1 VDPEHALADDIS
13 EPSSS
18 RTPGLV
24 ERERELARI
33 SSLLESARGGAG
45 SVLVL
50 EGEPGIGKTALMNAA
65 RERASALGMT
75 VLAACGSEIESGFP
89 FGLVRQCLEP
99 LLASADGRERTRLLK
114 GAAELAAPVVADA
127 PAADR
132 GASLGALHGLYW
144 LLANVADRA
153 PVLLVADDAHWSD
166 LPSLRF
172 LAYLTR
178 RVDSLALGLVIA
190 TRPVPG
196 DAPAGELIGA
206 CVADPNAERIEPAPL
221 TEAAITDLVGV
232 ASDRRF
238 ASACHQATGG
248 NPFLASELIRE
259 LAEQSVPF
267 TAAGAER
274 IPDVAPREIA
284 RWTRDRLARLPP
296 EASALARAL
305 ALLGGQAPLDLASEL
320 AALGQDGGRHAAES
334 LTGAGF
340 VEFDTAL
347 RFRHPLLGA
356 AVGASVTPFERESG
370 HRSAA
375 ALLRARGAPPEQI
388 AVHILAAAPAADPDD
403 ERVLRDAANEATR
416 RGAPG
421 SAVPLLRRALL
432 EPLADGRRLE
442 LLLELGEVERTAGLY
457 PDAAGHLLD
466 AVRLADDPEL
476 HAQAIVALARTVG
489 PEPDRNR
496 ELLAP
501 LRQALDAADSVDR
514 ELALRVKG
522 AFLSAAFHAGQGDD
536 PAAQRVAAEVA
547 KLPGDS
553 PGESI
558 ALSALFE
565 HLHTL
570 QSAAEF
576 GSLAER
582 VARHADELL
591 AAGVQDA
598 RAHALLV
605 GLRMADRLE
614 TAERLTVRWFELAR
628 AQGSEE
634 AFGAA
639 STHSANLNRLR
650 GRLTASEADAAA
662 AVTSS
667 RTAGGVGLVMAEVA
681 LTDALLTRGKLDEA
695 EATFAAIGI
704 GEQVPPIRPFLG
716 VLGVRVELR
725 AARGDHAAA
734 LADFDEIV
742 RRLGSHRPTGPQL
755 GHLLTAIRSRH
766 AQGED
771 QAVVDGLGYALEIAQ
786 TWGTDSAIGSVL
798 RLRGRLAD
806 DPSEALEDL
815 RAAVAHLERSPRRVD
830 HARALVDLGSV
841 LRRAARRVESREP
854 LRAGFELAR
863 ECGADGLAETARG
876 ELAASGVRIRRE
888 RLSGIESLTASE
900 RRIAELA
907 ADGLSNADIAQSLFV
922 TVKTVEMH
930 LTHTYRKLSV
940 NGRAELSRV
949 LAPAAR

>member
-1 VDPEHALADDIS
+1 M
-13 EPSSS
+13 
-18 RTPGLV
+18 
-24 ERERELARI
+24 ERERELAGI
-33 SSLLESARGGAG
+33 DALLDRARDGAG
-45 SVLVL
+45 SALVL

-65 RERASALGMT
+65 RERGSALGMT

-89 FGLVRQCLEP
+89 FGLVRQWIEP
-99 LLASADGRERTRLLK
+99 VLASADARERARLFK
-114 GAAELAAPVVADA
+114 GAAELSRPVVADA
-127 PAADR
+127 PSADQE
-132 GASLGALHGLYW
+132 ASLGALHGLFW
-144 LLANVADRA
+144 LLANLADGG
-153 PVLLVADDAHWSD
+153 PVLLVADDAHWAD
-166 LPSLRF
+166 EPSLRF
-172 LAYLTR
+172 LAYLAR
-178 RVDSLALGLVIA
+178 RIDALALALLIA
-190 TRPVPG
+190 TRPIPG
-196 DAPAGELIGA
+196 GSPAAELIGA
-206 CVADPNAERIEPAPL
+206 CIADPNTERLEPAPL
-221 TEAAITDLVGV
+221 TETAITELVGE
-232 ASDRRF
+232 ADGHF
-238 ASACHQATGG
+238 ARACHQATGG
-248 NPFLASELIRE
+248 NPFLTSELIRE
-259 LAEQSVPF
+259 LTEQGVPF

-274 IPDVAPREIA
+274 VPSVAPREVA

-305 ALLGGQAPLDLASEL
+305 SLLGGQAPLDLASEL
-320 AALGQDGGRHAAES
+320 AALGPDGGRHAAEA
-334 LTGAGF
+334 LTGSGF

-388 AVHILAAAPAADPDD
+388 AVHILTAAPAADPED

-432 EPLADGRRLE
+432 EPLAGGRRTE
-442 LLLELGEVERTAGLY
+442 LLLELGEMERTAGLY

-501 LRQALDAADSVDR
+501 LRQALGAADAVDR

-522 AFLSAAFHAGQGDD
+522 AFVSAAFHAGQGDD
-536 PAAQRVAAEVA
+536 PAAQQVAAEVA
-547 KLPGDS
+547 RLPGDS

-614 TAERLTVRWFELAR
+614 TAERLTLRWFDLAR

-650 GRLTASEADAAA
+650 GRLSASEADAAA

-667 RTAGGVGLVMAEVA
+667 RAAGGVGLVMAEVA

-695 EATFAAIGI
+695 EAAFAAIGI

-766 AQGED
+766 AQGEG
-771 QAVVDGLGYALEIAQ
+771 QAVLDGLGYALEIAQ

-806 DPSEALEDL
+806 DPVEALEDL
-815 RAAVAHLERSPRRVD
+815 RASVAHLERSPRRVD
-830 HARALVDLGSV
+830 YASALVDLGSV

-863 ECGADGLAETARG
+863 ECGADGLAEKARG

-922 TVKTVEMH
+922 TVKTIEMH
-930 LTHTYRKLSV
+930 LTHTYRKLDV
-940 NGRAELSRV
+940 NGRAELARA
-949 LAPAAR
+949 LAPPLR